1 MEGQLYLDKSRCYSY
16 DNKSNKSN
24 RRWYIM
30 TEKKAGQPYSAEEI
44 LSFDRIRRA
53 MTSRVLDRIEELW
66 QGKQPISVEQ
76 VNEVIASEWQRV
88 KDAVRSSPAA
98 REAFRKYLERTVTEQ
113 IDKLM
118 KQDKVELESL
128 GVVEKS
134 L

>member
-1 MEGQLYLDKSRCYSY
+1 VYV
-16 DNKSNKSN
+16 
-24 RRWYIM
+24 
-30 TEKKAGQPYSAEEI
+30 TERKEAGKERQPYTTEEI
-44 LSFDRIRRA
+44 LSFDRIKRA

-66 QGKQPISVEQ
+66 EGNQPINVEQ
-76 VNEVIASEWQRV
+76 VNEVISSEWQRV

-98 REAFRKYLERTVTEQ
+98 REAFRKYLEHTVTDQ

-118 KQDKVELESL
+118 KEDKSELESL

>member
-1 MEGQLYLDKSRCYSY
+1 
-16 DNKSNKSN
+16 
-24 RRWYIM
+24 M
-30 TEKKAGQPYSAEEI
+30 TERKEERKEGQPYSPEEI

-66 QGKQPISVEQ
+66 QGKQPLSVEQ

-98 REAFRKYLERTVTEQ
+98 REAFRKYLEHTVSEQ
-113 IDKLM
+113 VDKLV
-118 KQDKVELESL
+118 KEDRAELESL

>member
-1 MEGQLYLDKSRCYSY
+1 VTDKADR
-16 DNKSNKSN
+16 KV
-24 RRWYIM
+24 
-30 TEKKAGQPYSAEEI
+30 AQPYSPEEI

-53 MTSRVLDRIEELW
+53 MTTRVLDRIEELW
-66 QGKQPISVEQ
+66 EGRQPISVEQ

-98 REAFRKYLERTVTEQ
+98 REAFRKYLERTVSEQ
-113 IDKLM
+113 IEKLM
-118 KQDKVELESL
+118 KEDKTELESL

>member
-1 MEGQLYLDKSRCYSY
+1 MAEK
-16 DNKSNKSN
+16 
-24 RRWYIM
+24 
-30 TEKKAGQPYSAEEI
+30 TEKKAGQPYSMEEI

-76 VNEVIASEWQRV
+76 VNEVISSEWQRV

-98 REAFRKYLERTVTEQ
+98 REAFRKYLERTVSEQ
-113 IDKLM
+113 IDKLI
-118 KQDKVELESL
+118 KEDKVELESL

>member
-1 MEGQLYLDKSRCYSY
+1 
-16 DNKSNKSN
+16 
-24 RRWYIM
+24 M
-30 TEKKAGQPYSAEEI
+30 TERKEEKREGQPYTPEEM

-66 QGKQPISVEQ
+66 QGKQPLSVEQ

-98 REAFRKYLERTVTEQ
+98 REAFRKYLERTVSEQ
-113 IDKLM
+113 IERLM
-118 KQDKVELESL
+118 KDDKTELESL

>member
-1 MEGQLYLDKSRCYSY
+1 VTDKPERKVGQQYS
-16 DNKSNKSN
+16 
-24 RRWYIM
+24 
-30 TEKKAGQPYSAEEI
+30 PEEI

-53 MTSRVLDRIEELW
+53 MTTRVLDRIEELW
-66 QGKQPISVEQ
+66 EGRQPISVEQ

-98 REAFRKYLERTVTEQ
+98 REAFRKYLERTVSEQ
-113 IDKLM
+113 IEKLM
-118 KQDKVELESL
+118 KEDKTELESL

>member
-1 MEGQLYLDKSRCYSY
+1 MPEK
-16 DNKSNKSN
+16 
-24 RRWYIM
+24 
-30 TEKKAGQPYSAEEI
+30 TERKGAQPYSHEEI

-66 QGKQPISVEQ
+66 QGKQPIGVEQ
-76 VNEVIASEWQRV
+76 MNEVIASEWQKV

-98 REAFRKYLERTVTEQ
+98 REAFRKYLERTVSEQ

-118 KQDKVELESL
+118 KEDKTELESL